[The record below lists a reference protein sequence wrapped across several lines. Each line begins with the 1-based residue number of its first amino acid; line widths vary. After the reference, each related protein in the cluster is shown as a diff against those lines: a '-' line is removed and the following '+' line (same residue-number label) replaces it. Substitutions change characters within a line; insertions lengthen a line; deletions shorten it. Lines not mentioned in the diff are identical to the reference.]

1 MCKRIVSNVRFRILW
16 LVVAIMILAGVLR
29 PSAAA
34 KDIRDQPFVCV
45 IMQPKEELDI
55 VYKLRKMGRSSKV
68 IEQETEMKQPFFLY
82 TVPKSINS
90 YNGSKPY
97 WKPEYR
103 IYCIEGTGTPNFI
116 VDGGFENVP
125 SDVYRAH
132 KDVLSEVEKTF
143 EVTKDDWRLTAHALA
158 YNRYAK
164 MNTRYNQAVIYL
176 GLNQT
181 VYSRKVYLPKSASE
195 SLGSL
200 SEKNKAAHNTH
211 KDWNIVADTLPESRL
226 MELRSA
232 VMWPTK
238 SQSMKVTKPGT
249 YTFASVAGFAM
260 PGMFA
265 VSSGDAVVLPKEMKE
280 PMKRDALLH
289 KDEGYALTFT
299 VPKGAKNG
307 NYTIAV
313 NRPDYSGTPE
323 WLGYSSNTDLQK
335 SGQWL
340 GYVSDAL
347 PLQKTTLTVEVQLE
361 PEPVSSE
368 SVSSEASHES
378 LSSSESSLEASVAPD
393 SGSQTT
399 TSSKDIPLTPLTPA
413 ESISSE
419 EPPEETSHA
428 SEKETPVIARKEE
441 KPKEPPK
448 ENKPTCSSDGNG
460 CSAPT
465 KVEVHTTTQVNP
477 QQTNTLTVKPNPLQN
492 ALRTVSQWLD
502 EKFTPKADATDVKED
517 GKAVAVPGE
526 AVLSALDDKTGTKK
540 TLATAPKQNRMAQS
554 PNASADPYRIAQTSE
569 DGYSID
575 APPITGDSIRLVLW
589 SVVLLASSGGL
600 LVMHLYLRRHR
611 S

>member
-211 KDWNIVADTLPESRL
+211 KDWNIVADTLSESRL

-249 YTFASVAGFAM
+249 YTFASVVGFAM

-289 KDEGYALTFT
+289 KDDGYALTFT

-347 PLQKTTLTVEVQLE
+347 PLQKTSLTVEVQLE
-361 PEPVSSE
+361 PEPASSE

-419 EPPEETSHA
+419 EPPEETSRA
-428 SEKETPVIARKEE
+428 L
-441 KPKEPPK
+441 
-448 ENKPTCSSDGNG
+448 
-460 CSAPT
+460 T

-492 ALRTVSQWLD
+492 ALRAVSQWLD
-502 EKFTPKADATDVKED
+502 EKVTPKADATSVKDES
-517 GKAVAVPGE
+517 KAGAVPGE

-569 DGYSID
+569 DAYSID

>member
-34 KDIRDQPFVCV
+34 QDIRDQPFVCV

-82 TVPKSINS
+82 TVPKSINN
-90 YNGSKPY
+90 YNGSKTY

-103 IYCIEGTGTPNFI
+103 IYCIEGTGAPNFI
-116 VDGGFENVP
+116 VNSGFDNVP

-132 KDVLSEVEKTF
+132 KGVLSEVEKTF

-158 YNRYAK
+158 YNRYAG

-211 KDWNIVADTLPESRL
+211 KDWNIVADTLSESRL

-249 YTFASVAGFAM
+249 YTFASVVGFAM

-289 KDEGYALTFT
+289 KDDGYALTFT

-347 PLQKTTLTVEVQLE
+347 PLQKN
-361 PEPVSSE
+361 
-368 SVSSEASHES
+368 
-378 LSSSESSLEASVAPD
+378 VA
-393 SGSQTT
+393 
-399 TSSKDIPLTPLTPA
+399 
-413 ESISSE
+413 
-419 EPPEETSHA
+419 
-428 SEKETPVIARKEE
+428 
-441 KPKEPPK
+441 
-448 ENKPTCSSDGNG
+448 DGRG
-460 CSAPT
+460 A
-465 KVEVHTTTQVNP
+465 
-477 QQTNTLTVKPNPLQN
+477 
-492 ALRTVSQWLD
+492 
-502 EKFTPKADATDVKED
+502 
-517 GKAVAVPGE
+517 
-526 AVLSALDDKTGTKK
+526 TGTG
-540 TLATAPKQNRMAQS
+540 TRVE
-554 PNASADPYRIAQTSE
+554 RI
-569 DGYSID
+569 GI
-575 APPITGDSIRLVLW
+575 
-589 SVVLLASSGGL
+589 
-600 LVMHLYLRRHR
+600 LR
-611 S
+611 SFS

>member
-132 KDVLSEVEKTF
+132 KGVLPEVEKTF

-289 KDEGYALTFT
+289 KDDGYAITFT

-347 PLQKTTLTVEVQLE
+347 PLQKTSLTVEVQLE

-428 SEKETPVIARKEE
+428 L
-441 KPKEPPK
+441 
-448 ENKPTCSSDGNG
+448 
-460 CSAPT
+460 T

-554 PNASADPYRIAQTSE
+554 PSASADPYRIAQTSE

>member
-34 KDIRDQPFVCV
+34 QDIRDQPFVCV
-45 IMQPKEELDI
+45 IIQPKEELDI

-82 TVPKSINS
+82 TVPKSINN
-90 YNGSKPY
+90 YNGSKTY

-103 IYCIEGTGTPNFI
+103 IYCIEGTGAPNFI
-116 VDGGFENVP
+116 VNSGFDNVP

-132 KDVLSEVEKTF
+132 KGVLSEVEKTF

-158 YNRYAK
+158 YNRYAG

-211 KDWNIVADTLPESRL
+211 KDWNIVADTLSESRL

-249 YTFASVAGFAM
+249 YTFASVVGFAM

-265 VSSGDAVVLPKEMKE
+265 VSSGEAVVLPAEMKE

-289 KDEGYALTFT
+289 KDDGYALTFT

-347 PLQKTTLTVEVQLE
+347 PLQKTSLTVEVQLE
-361 PEPVSSE
+361 PEPASSE

-428 SEKETPVIARKEE
+428 L
-441 KPKEPPK
+441 
-448 ENKPTCSSDGNG
+448 
-460 CSAPT
+460 T

-492 ALRTVSQWLD
+492 ALRAVSLWLD
-502 EKFTPKADATDVKED
+502 EKVTPKADATSVKDES
-517 GKAVAVPGE
+517 KTVAVPGE

-554 PNASADPYRIAQTSE
+554 SSASADPYRIAQTSE

-600 LVMHLYLRRHR
+600 LVMHLYLHRHR
-611 S
+611 N

>member
-34 KDIRDQPFVCV
+34 QDIRDQPFVCV

-82 TVPKSINS
+82 TVPKSINNF
-90 YNGSKPY
+90 NGSKPY

-103 IYCIEGTGTPNFI
+103 IYCIEGTGDPSFI
-116 VDGGFENVP
+116 VNGGSDNVP
-125 SDVYRAH
+125 RDVYRAH
-132 KDVLSEVEKTF
+132 KGVLSEVEKTF

-158 YNRYAK
+158 YNRYAG

-232 VMWPTK
+232 VMWRTK

-265 VSSGDAVVLPKEMKE
+265 VSSGDAVVLPEEMKE
-280 PMKRDALLH
+280 PMKRDTLLH
-289 KDEGYALTFT
+289 KDDGYALTFT

-368 SVSSEASHES
+368 SVSSEASQG
-378 LSSSESSLEASVAPD
+378 SSSESSLEASVAPN
-393 SGSQTT
+393 SGSQKT

-419 EPPEETSHA
+419 EPPAETSHA
-428 SEKETPVIARKEE
+428 LI
-441 KPKEPPK
+441 
-448 ENKPTCSSDGNG
+448 
-460 CSAPT
+460 
-465 KVEVHTTTQVNP
+465 KVEVYTTTQVNP

-502 EKFTPKADATDVKED
+502 EKVTPKADATSVKDES
-517 GKAVAVPGE
+517 KTVAVPGE

-554 PNASADPYRIAQTSE
+554 SSASADPYRIAQTSE

>member
-1 MCKRIVSNVRFRILW
+1 MCKRIVLNVRFRILW
-16 LVVAIMILAGVLR
+16 LVVAIMILAGVFR

-34 KDIRDQPFVCV
+34 QDIRDQPFVCV

-68 IEQETEMKQPFFLY
+68 IEKETEMKQPFFLY
-82 TVPKSINS
+82 TVPKSINNF
-90 YNGSKPY
+90 NGSKPY

-103 IYCIEGTGTPNFI
+103 IYCIEGTGDPSFI
-116 VDGGFENVP
+116 VNGGSDNVP
-125 SDVYRAH
+125 RDVYRAH
-132 KDVLSEVEKTF
+132 KGVLSEVEKTF
-143 EVTKDDWRLTAHALA
+143 EVTKDDWRLTGHALA
-158 YNRYAK
+158 YNRYAG

-200 SEKNKAAHNTH
+200 SEKNKAAHNEH

-249 YTFASVAGFAM
+249 FTFASVAGFAM

-265 VSSGDAVVLPKEMKE
+265 VSSGDAVVLPEEMKE

-289 KDEGYALTFT
+289 KDDGYVLTFT

-378 LSSSESSLEASVAPD
+378 LSSSESSLEASVAPKSD
-393 SGSQTT
+393 SQTIT
-399 TSSKDIPLTPLTPA
+399 PSKDIPLTPLTPA

-428 SEKETPVIARKEE
+428 L
-441 KPKEPPK
+441 
-448 ENKPTCSSDGNG
+448 
-460 CSAPT
+460 T

-502 EKFTPKADATDVKED
+502 EKFTPKADATDVKKD
-517 GKAVAVPGE
+517 SKAVAVPGE

-540 TLATAPKQNRMAQS
+540 TLATAPKQNRTAQS

-569 DGYSID
+569 DAYSID

>member
-82 TVPKSINS
+82 TVPKSINN

-103 IYCIEGTGTPNFI
+103 IYCIEGTGAPNFI
-116 VDGGFENVP
+116 VNSGFDNVP

-132 KDVLSEVEKTF
+132 KGVLSEVEKTF

-158 YNRYAK
+158 YNRYAG

-211 KDWNIVADTLPESRL
+211 KDWNIVADTLSESRL

-249 YTFASVAGFAM
+249 YTFASVTGFAM

-280 PMKRDALLH
+280 PMKRDELLH
-289 KDEGYALTFT
+289 KDDGYVLTFT

-347 PLQKTTLTVEVQLE
+347 PLQKTSLTVEVQLE
-361 PEPVSSE
+361 PEPASSE

-428 SEKETPVIARKEE
+428 L
-441 KPKEPPK
+441 
-448 ENKPTCSSDGNG
+448 
-460 CSAPT
+460 T

-492 ALRTVSQWLD
+492 ALRAVSLWLD
-502 EKFTPKADATDVKED
+502 EKVTPKADATSVKDES
-517 GKAVAVPGE
+517 KTVAVPGE

-554 PNASADPYRIAQTSE
+554 SSASSDPYRIAQTSE

-611 S
+611 N

>member
-34 KDIRDQPFVCV
+34 QDIRDQPFVCV

-82 TVPKSINS
+82 TVPKSINN
-90 YNGSKPY
+90 YNGSKTY

-103 IYCIEGTGTPNFI
+103 IYCIEGTGAPNFI
-116 VDGGFENVP
+116 VNSGFDNVP

-132 KDVLSEVEKTF
+132 KGVLSEVEKTF

-158 YNRYAK
+158 YNRYAG

-211 KDWNIVADTLPESRL
+211 KDWNIVADTLSESRL

-249 YTFASVAGFAM
+249 YTFASVVGFAM

-289 KDEGYALTFT
+289 KDDGYALTFT

-347 PLQKTTLTVEVQLE
+347 PLQKTSLTVEVQLE
-361 PEPVSSE
+361 PEPASSE

-428 SEKETPVIARKEE
+428 L
-441 KPKEPPK
+441 
-448 ENKPTCSSDGNG
+448 
-460 CSAPT
+460 T

-492 ALRTVSQWLD
+492 ALRAVSLWLD
-502 EKFTPKADATDVKED
+502 EKVTPKADATSVKDES
-517 GKAVAVPGE
+517 KTVAVPGE

-554 PNASADPYRIAQTSE
+554 SSASADPYRIAQTSE

-611 S
+611 N

>member
-1 MCKRIVSNVRFRILW
+1 MCKRIVLNVRFRILW

-34 KDIRDQPFVCV
+34 QDIRDQPFVCV

-82 TVPKSINS
+82 TVPKSINNF
-90 YNGSKPY
+90 NGSKPY

-103 IYCIEGTGTPNFI
+103 IYCIEGTGDPSFI
-116 VDGGFENVP
+116 VNGGSDNVP
-125 SDVYRAH
+125 RDVYRAH
-132 KDVLSEVEKTF
+132 KGVLSEVEKTF
-143 EVTKDDWRLTAHALA
+143 EVTKNDWRLTAHALA
-158 YNRYAK
+158 YNRYAG

-265 VSSGDAVVLPKEMKE
+265 VSSGDAVVLPEEMKE
-280 PMKRDALLH
+280 PMKRDTLLH
-289 KDEGYALTFT
+289 KDDGYALTFT

-368 SVSSEASHES
+368 SVSSEASQG
-378 LSSSESSLEASVAPD
+378 SSSESSLEASVAPN
-393 SGSQTT
+393 SGSQKT

-428 SEKETPVIARKEE
+428 L
-441 KPKEPPK
+441 
-448 ENKPTCSSDGNG
+448 
-460 CSAPT
+460 T

-492 ALRTVSQWLD
+492 TLRTVSQWLD
-502 EKFTPKADATDVKED
+502 EKLTPKADATSVKDES
-517 GKAVAVPGE
+517 KTVAVPGE
-526 AVLSALDDKTGTKK
+526 AVLSALDDKPGTKK

-554 PNASADPYRIAQTSE
+554 SSASADPYRIAQTSE

>member
-90 YNGSKPY
+90 YSGSKPY

-132 KDVLSEVEKTF
+132 KGVLPEVEKTF

-249 YTFASVAGFAM
+249 YTFASVTGFAM

-289 KDEGYALTFT
+289 KDDGYALTFT

-347 PLQKTTLTVEVQLE
+347 PLQKTSLTVEVQLE
-361 PEPVSSE
+361 PEPASSE

-428 SEKETPVIARKEE
+428 L
-441 KPKEPPK
+441 
-448 ENKPTCSSDGNG
+448 
-460 CSAPT
+460 T

-502 EKFTPKADATDVKED
+502 EKVTPKADATSVKDES
-517 GKAVAVPGE
+517 KAGAVPGE
-526 AVLSALDDKTGTKK
+526 AVLSALDDKIGTKK

>member
-132 KDVLSEVEKTF
+132 KGVLPEVEKTF

-176 GLNQT
+176 GLNQN

-238 SQSMKVTKPGT
+238 SQSLKVTKPGT

-289 KDEGYALTFT
+289 KDDGYALTFT

-313 NRPDYSGTPE
+313 NRPDYSETPE

-340 GYVSDAL
+340 GYY
-347 PLQKTTLTVEVQLE
+347 PMRC
-361 PEPVSSE
+361 
-368 SVSSEASHES
+368 H
-378 LSSSESSLEASVAPD
+378 
-393 SGSQTT
+393 
-399 TSSKDIPLTPLTPA
+399 
-413 ESISSE
+413 
-419 EPPEETSHA
+419 
-428 SEKETPVIARKEE
+428 
-441 KPKEPPK
+441 
-448 ENKPTCSSDGNG
+448 C
-460 CSAPT
+460 
-465 KVEVHTTTQVNP
+465 
-477 QQTNTLTVKPNPLQN
+477 
-492 ALRTVSQWLD
+492 
-502 EKFTPKADATDVKED
+502 
-517 GKAVAVPGE
+517 
-526 AVLSALDDKTGTKK
+526 KK
-540 TLATAPKQNRMAQS
+540 
-554 PNASADPYRIAQTSE
+554 
-569 DGYSID
+569 
-575 APPITGDSIRLVLW
+575 
-589 SVVLLASSGGL
+589 
-600 LVMHLYLRRHR
+600 RR
-611 S
+611 

>member
-82 TVPKSINS
+82 TVPKSINN
-90 YNGSKPY
+90 YNGSKTY

-103 IYCIEGTGTPNFI
+103 IYCIEGTGAPNFI
-116 VDGGFENVP
+116 VNSGFDNVP

-132 KDVLSEVEKTF
+132 KGVLSEVEKTF

-158 YNRYAK
+158 YNRYAG

-249 YTFASVAGFAM
+249 YTFASVTGFAM

-265 VSSGDAVVLPKEMKE
+265 VSSGDAVVLPEKMKE

-289 KDEGYALTFT
+289 KDDGYALTFT

-347 PLQKTTLTVEVQLE
+347 PLQKTSLTVEVQLE
-361 PEPVSSE
+361 PEPASSE

-378 LSSSESSLEASVAPD
+378 LSSSESSLEASVAPN

-428 SEKETPVIARKEE
+428 L
-441 KPKEPPK
+441 
-448 ENKPTCSSDGNG
+448 
-460 CSAPT
+460 T

-502 EKFTPKADATDVKED
+502 EKVTPKADATSVKDES
-517 GKAVAVPGE
+517 KAGAVPGE

-589 SVVLLASSGGL
+589 SVVLLVSSGGL

>member
-16 LVVAIMILAGVLR
+16 LVVAIMILSGVSR

-34 KDIRDQPFVCV
+34 QDIRDQPFVCV

-82 TVPKSINS
+82 TVPKSINNF
-90 YNGSKPY
+90 NGSKPY

-103 IYCIEGTGTPNFI
+103 IYCIEGTGDPSFI
-116 VDGGFENVP
+116 VNGGSDNVP
-125 SDVYRAH
+125 RDVYRAH
-132 KDVLSEVEKTF
+132 KGVLSEVEKTF

-158 YNRYAK
+158 YNRYAG

-265 VSSGDAVVLPKEMKE
+265 VSSGDAVVLPEEMKE
-280 PMKRDALLH
+280 PMKRDTLLH
-289 KDEGYALTFT
+289 KDDGYALTFT

-368 SVSSEASHES
+368 SVSSEASQG
-378 LSSSESSLEASVAPD
+378 SSSESSLEASVAPN
-393 SGSQTT
+393 SGSQKT

-428 SEKETPVIARKEE
+428 L
-441 KPKEPPK
+441 
-448 ENKPTCSSDGNG
+448 
-460 CSAPT
+460 T
-465 KVEVHTTTQVNP
+465 KVEVYTTTQVNP

-502 EKFTPKADATDVKED
+502 EKVTPKADATSVKDES
-517 GKAVAVPGE
+517 KTVAVPGE

-554 PNASADPYRIAQTSE
+554 SSASADPYRIAQTSE

>member
-29 PSAAA
+29 SSAAA

-132 KDVLSEVEKTF
+132 KGVLPEVEKTF

-428 SEKETPVIARKEE
+428 L
-441 KPKEPPK
+441 
-448 ENKPTCSSDGNG
+448 
-460 CSAPT
+460 T

-517 GKAVAVPGE
+517 SKAVAVPGE

-554 PNASADPYRIAQTSE
+554 SSASADPYRIAQTSE

-589 SVVLLASSGGL
+589 SVVLFASSGGL

>member
-132 KDVLSEVEKTF
+132 KGVLPEVEKTF

-265 VSSGDAVVLPKEMKE
+265 VSSGDAVVLPKVMKE

-289 KDEGYALTFT
+289 KDDGYVLTFT

-347 PLQKTTLTVEVQLE
+347 PLQKTSLTVEVQLE
-361 PEPVSSE
+361 PEPASSE

-378 LSSSESSLEASVAPD
+378 LSSSESSLEASVAPN

-419 EPPEETSHA
+419 EPPEETSYA
-428 SEKETPVIARKEE
+428 L
-441 KPKEPPK
+441 
-448 ENKPTCSSDGNG
+448 
-460 CSAPT
+460 T

-502 EKFTPKADATDVKED
+502 EKVTPKADATSVKDES
-517 GKAVAVPGE
+517 KAGAVPGE

-554 PNASADPYRIAQTSE
+554 PSASADPYRIAQTSE

>member
-34 KDIRDQPFVCV
+34 QDIRDQPFVCV

-82 TVPKSINS
+82 TVPKSINN
-90 YNGSKPY
+90 YNGSKTY

-103 IYCIEGTGTPNFI
+103 IYCIEGTGAPNFI
-116 VDGGFENVP
+116 VNSGFDNVP

-132 KDVLSEVEKTF
+132 KGVLSEVEKTF

-158 YNRYAK
+158 YNRYAG

-211 KDWNIVADTLPESRL
+211 KDWNIVADTLSESRL

-249 YTFASVAGFAM
+249 YTFASVTGFAM

-280 PMKRDALLH
+280 PMKRDELLH
-289 KDEGYALTFT
+289 KDDGYILTFT

-347 PLQKTTLTVEVQLE
+347 SLQKTSLTVEVQLE
-361 PEPVSSE
+361 PEPASSE

-399 TSSKDIPLTPLTPA
+399 TSSKDIPLTSLTPA

-428 SEKETPVIARKEE
+428 L
-441 KPKEPPK
+441 
-448 ENKPTCSSDGNG
+448 
-460 CSAPT
+460 T

-492 ALRTVSQWLD
+492 ALRTVSLWLD
-502 EKFTPKADATDVKED
+502 EKVTPKADATSVKDES
-517 GKAVAVPGE
+517 KTVAVPGE

-554 PNASADPYRIAQTSE
+554 SSASADPYRIAQTSE

-611 S
+611 N

>member
-34 KDIRDQPFVCV
+34 QDIRDQPFVCV

-82 TVPKSINS
+82 TVPKSINNF
-90 YNGSKPY
+90 NGSKPY

-103 IYCIEGTGTPNFI
+103 IYCIEGTGDPSFI
-116 VDGGFENVP
+116 MNGGSDNVP
-125 SDVYRAH
+125 RDVYRAH
-132 KDVLSEVEKTF
+132 KGVLSEVEKTF

-158 YNRYAK
+158 YNRYAG

-265 VSSGDAVVLPKEMKE
+265 ASSGDAVVLPEEMKE

-289 KDEGYALTFT
+289 KDDGYALTFT

-313 NRPDYSGTPE
+313 NRPDYSGKPE

-368 SVSSEASHES
+368 SVSSEASQG
-378 LSSSESSLEASVAPD
+378 SSSESSLEASVAPN

-419 EPPEETSHA
+419 EAPEETSHA
-428 SEKETPVIARKEE
+428 L
-441 KPKEPPK
+441 
-448 ENKPTCSSDGNG
+448 
-460 CSAPT
+460 T

-502 EKFTPKADATDVKED
+502 EKVTPKADATSVKDES
-517 GKAVAVPGE
+517 KTVAVPGE

-554 PNASADPYRIAQTSE
+554 SSASADPYRIAQTSE

-600 LVMHLYLRRHR
+600 LVMHLYMRRHR

>member
-34 KDIRDQPFVCV
+34 QDIRDQPFVCV

-82 TVPKSINS
+82 TVPKSINNF
-90 YNGSKPY
+90 NGSKPY

-103 IYCIEGTGTPNFI
+103 IYCIEGTGDPSFI
-116 VDGGFENVP
+116 VNGGSDNVP
-125 SDVYRAH
+125 RDVYRAH
-132 KDVLSEVEKTF
+132 KGVLSEVEKTF

-158 YNRYAK
+158 YNRYAG

-265 VSSGDAVVLPKEMKE
+265 VSSGDAVVLPEEMKE
-280 PMKRDALLH
+280 PMKRDTLLH
-289 KDEGYALTFT
+289 KDDGYALTFT

-368 SVSSEASHES
+368 SVSSEASQG
-378 LSSSESSLEASVAPD
+378 SSSESSLEASVAPN
-393 SGSQTT
+393 SGSQKT

-428 SEKETPVIARKEE
+428 L
-441 KPKEPPK
+441 
-448 ENKPTCSSDGNG
+448 
-460 CSAPT
+460 T
-465 KVEVHTTTQVNP
+465 KVEVYTTTQVNP

-502 EKFTPKADATDVKED
+502 EKVTPKADATSVKDES
-517 GKAVAVPGE
+517 KTVAVPGE

-554 PNASADPYRIAQTSE
+554 SSASADPYRIAQTSE

>member
-82 TVPKSINS
+82 TVPKSINN

-103 IYCIEGTGTPNFI
+103 IYCIEGTGAPNFI
-116 VDGGFENVP
+116 VNGGSDNVP

-132 KDVLSEVEKTF
+132 KGVLSEVEKTF

-158 YNRYAK
+158 YNRYAG

-211 KDWNIVADTLPESRL
+211 KDWNIVADTLSESRL

-265 VSSGDAVVLPKEMKE
+265 VSSGDAVVLPEEMKE

-289 KDEGYALTFT
+289 KDDGYALTFT

-368 SVSSEASHES
+368 SVSSESSHG
-378 LSSSESSLEASVAPD
+378 SSAESSLEASVAPN

-399 TSSKDIPLTPLTPA
+399 TSSKNIPLTPLTPA

-419 EPPEETSHA
+419 DPPEETSHA
-428 SEKETPVIARKEE
+428 L
-441 KPKEPPK
+441 
-448 ENKPTCSSDGNG
+448 
-460 CSAPT
+460 T
-465 KVEVHTTTQVNP
+465 KVEVHTTIQVNP
-477 QQTNTLTVKPNPLQN
+477 QLTNTLTVKPNPLQN
-492 ALRTVSQWLD
+492 ALRTVSQWLE
-502 EKFTPKADATDVKED
+502 EKVIPKADATSVKD
-517 GKAVAVPGE
+517 QSKAVAVPGE
-526 AVLSALDDKTGTKK
+526 AVLSALGDKTGTKR
-540 TLATAPKQNRMAQS
+540 TLATASKQNRMAQS
-554 PNASADPYRIAQTSE
+554 SSASADPYRIAQTSE

>member
-249 YTFASVAGFAM
+249 YTFASVTGFAM

-280 PMKRDALLH
+280 AMKRDALLH
-289 KDEGYALTFT
+289 KDDGYALTFT

-347 PLQKTTLTVEVQLE
+347 PLQKTSLTVEVQLE
-361 PEPVSSE
+361 PEPASSE

-428 SEKETPVIARKEE
+428 L
-441 KPKEPPK
+441 
-448 ENKPTCSSDGNG
+448 
-460 CSAPT
+460 T

-517 GKAVAVPGE
+517 SKAVAVPGE

-554 PNASADPYRIAQTSE
+554 PTPSADPYRIVQTSE

-589 SVVLLASSGGL
+589 SVVLLASSVGL

>member
-34 KDIRDQPFVCV
+34 QDIRDQPFVCV

-82 TVPKSINS
+82 TVPKSINN
-90 YNGSKPY
+90 YNGSKTY

-103 IYCIEGTGTPNFI
+103 IYCIEGTGAPNFI
-116 VDGGFENVP
+116 VNSGFDNVP

-132 KDVLSEVEKTF
+132 KGVLSEVEKTF

-158 YNRYAK
+158 YNRYAG

-211 KDWNIVADTLPESRL
+211 KDWNIVADTLSESRL

-249 YTFASVAGFAM
+249 YTFASVVGFAM

-265 VSSGDAVVLPKEMKE
+265 VSSGDAVVLPEEMKE

-289 KDEGYALTFT
+289 KDDGYALTFT

-347 PLQKTTLTVEVQLE
+347 PLQKTSLTVEVQLE
-361 PEPVSSE
+361 PEPASSE

-428 SEKETPVIARKEE
+428 L
-441 KPKEPPK
+441 
-448 ENKPTCSSDGNG
+448 
-460 CSAPT
+460 T

-502 EKFTPKADATDVKED
+502 EKVTPKADATSVKDES
-517 GKAVAVPGE
+517 KTVAVPGE

-554 PNASADPYRIAQTSE
+554 SSASADPYRIAQTSE

-611 S
+611 N

>member
-34 KDIRDQPFVCV
+34 QDIRDQPFVCV

-82 TVPKSINS
+82 TVPKSINN
-90 YNGSKPY
+90 YNGSKTY

-103 IYCIEGTGTPNFI
+103 IYCIEGTGAPNFI
-116 VDGGFENVP
+116 VNSGFDNVP

-132 KDVLSEVEKTF
+132 KGVLSEVEKTF

-158 YNRYAK
+158 YNRYAG

-211 KDWNIVADTLPESRL
+211 KDWNIVADTLSESRL

-249 YTFASVAGFAM
+249 YTFASVVGFAM

-265 VSSGDAVVLPKEMKE
+265 VSSGDAVVLPEEMKE

-289 KDEGYALTFT
+289 KDDGYALTFT

-347 PLQKTTLTVEVQLE
+347 PLQKTSLTVEVQLE
-361 PEPVSSE
+361 PEPASSE

-428 SEKETPVIARKEE
+428 L
-441 KPKEPPK
+441 
-448 ENKPTCSSDGNG
+448 
-460 CSAPT
+460 T

-492 ALRTVSQWLD
+492 ALRTVSLWLD
-502 EKFTPKADATDVKED
+502 EKVTPKADATSVKDES
-517 GKAVAVPGE
+517 KTVAIPGE

-554 PNASADPYRIAQTSE
+554 SSASADPYRIAQTSE

-611 S
+611 N

>member
-34 KDIRDQPFVCV
+34 QDIRDQPFVCV

-82 TVPKSINS
+82 TVPKSINNF
-90 YNGSKPY
+90 NGSKPY

-103 IYCIEGTGTPNFI
+103 IYCIEGTGDPSFI
-116 VDGGFENVP
+116 VNGGSDNVP
-125 SDVYRAH
+125 RDVYRAH
-132 KDVLSEVEKTF
+132 KGVLSEVEKTF

-158 YNRYAK
+158 YNRYAG

-260 PGMFA
+260 PGVFA
-265 VSSGDAVVLPKEMKE
+265 VSSGDAVVLPEEMKE
-280 PMKRDALLH
+280 PMKRDTLLH
-289 KDEGYALTFT
+289 KDDGYALTFT

-368 SVSSEASHES
+368 SVSSEASQG
-378 LSSSESSLEASVAPD
+378 SSSESSLEASVAPN
-393 SGSQTT
+393 SGSQKT

-428 SEKETPVIARKEE
+428 L
-441 KPKEPPK
+441 
-448 ENKPTCSSDGNG
+448 
-460 CSAPT
+460 T
-465 KVEVHTTTQVNP
+465 KVEVYTTTQVNP

-502 EKFTPKADATDVKED
+502 EKVTPKADATSVKDES
-517 GKAVAVPGE
+517 KTVAVPGE

-554 PNASADPYRIAQTSE
+554 SSASADPYRIAQTSE

>member
-132 KDVLSEVEKTF
+132 KGVLPEVEKTF

-249 YTFASVAGFAM
+249 YTFASVTGFAM

-289 KDEGYALTFT
+289 KDDGYALTFT

-347 PLQKTTLTVEVQLE
+347 PLQKTSLTVEVQLE
-361 PEPVSSE
+361 PEPASSE

-428 SEKETPVIARKEE
+428 L
-441 KPKEPPK
+441 
-448 ENKPTCSSDGNG
+448 
-460 CSAPT
+460 T

-517 GKAVAVPGE
+517 SKAVAVPGE

-554 PNASADPYRIAQTSE
+554 PTPSADPYRIAQTSE

>member
-34 KDIRDQPFVCV
+34 QDIRDQPFVCV

-82 TVPKSINS
+82 TVPKSINN
-90 YNGSKPY
+90 YNGSKTY

-103 IYCIEGTGTPNFI
+103 IYCIEGTGAPNFI
-116 VDGGFENVP
+116 VNSGFDNVP

-132 KDVLSEVEKTF
+132 KGVLSEVEKTF

-158 YNRYAK
+158 YNRYAG

-211 KDWNIVADTLPESRL
+211 KDWNIVADTLSESRL

-249 YTFASVAGFAM
+249 YTFASVTGFAM

-280 PMKRDALLH
+280 PMKRDELLH
-289 KDEGYALTFT
+289 KDDGYALTFT

-347 PLQKTTLTVEVQLE
+347 PLQKTSLTVEVQLE
-361 PEPVSSE
+361 PEPASSE

-428 SEKETPVIARKEE
+428 L
-441 KPKEPPK
+441 
-448 ENKPTCSSDGNG
+448 
-460 CSAPT
+460 T

-492 ALRTVSQWLD
+492 ALRAVSLWLD
-502 EKFTPKADATDVKED
+502 EKVTPKADATSVKDES
-517 GKAVAVPGE
+517 KTVAVPGE

-554 PNASADPYRIAQTSE
+554 SSASADPYRIAQTSE

-611 S
+611 N

>member
-132 KDVLSEVEKTF
+132 KGVLPEVEKTF

-181 VYSRKVYLPKSASE
+181 VYSRKVYLPKRASE

-249 YTFASVAGFAM
+249 YTFASVTGFAM

-265 VSSGDAVVLPKEMKE
+265 VSSGDAVVLPEKMKE

-289 KDEGYALTFT
+289 KDDGYALTFT

-347 PLQKTTLTVEVQLE
+347 PLQKTSLTVEVQLE
-361 PEPVSSE
+361 PEPASSE

-378 LSSSESSLEASVAPD
+378 LSSSESSLEASVAPN

-428 SEKETPVIARKEE
+428 L
-441 KPKEPPK
+441 
-448 ENKPTCSSDGNG
+448 
-460 CSAPT
+460 T

-502 EKFTPKADATDVKED
+502 EKVTPKADATSVKDES
-517 GKAVAVPGE
+517 KAGAVPGE

-589 SVVLLASSGGL
+589 SVVLLVSSGGL